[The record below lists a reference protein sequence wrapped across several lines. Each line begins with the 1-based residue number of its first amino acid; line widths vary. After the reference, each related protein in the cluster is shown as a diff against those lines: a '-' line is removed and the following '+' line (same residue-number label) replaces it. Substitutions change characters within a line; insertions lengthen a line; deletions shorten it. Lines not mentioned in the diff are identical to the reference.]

1 MLALN
6 LERKAE
12 ESLVIVGIDGMIKL
26 ENTEFYSR
34 VFVYLSEFCLD
45 IDLFRNSY
53 VSVDRRAFDFY

>member
-45 IDLFRNSY
+45 IDLPKTE
-53 VSVDRRAFDFY
+53 VDF